1 MSSGDKILNRI
12 SLDCDER
19 ISQIG
24 AETDEKC
31 AQIMAQAKLDADKIS
46 AEIADRAQSKVKQMQ
61 AASKSRCDLE
71 TRNAF
76 LKRRR
81 EEIDKTYSEILNK
94 MKNLPDEDYFELIYT
109 FAKKLNGM
117 SGVVLLN
124 EKDMNRLPKNFL
136 ARLEKCGV
144 KAELSKAPCDIES
157 GFILKCGDI
166 EENMDFSA
174 ILSEKRDAIED
185 FTNRQFECE
194 TMSLVGI

>member
-124 EKDMNRLPKNFL
+124 EKDMNRLPKDFL
-136 ARLEKCGV
+136 ARLEKCD
-144 KAELSKAPCDIES
+144 SCRCDYSDDYS
-157 GFILKCGDI
+157 GSADYRHI
-166 EENMDFSA
+166 FSDCA
-174 ILSEKRDAIED
+174 
-185 FTNRQFECE
+185 
-194 TMSLVGI
+194 

>member
-46 AEIADRAQSKVKQMQ
+46 AEIADKAQSKVKQMQ

-94 MKNLPDEDYFELIYT
+94 MENLPDEDYFELIYT

-136 ARLEKCGV
+136 ERH
-144 KAELSKAPCDIES
+144 
-157 GFILKCGDI
+157 
-166 EENMDFSA
+166 
-174 ILSEKRDAIED
+174 
-185 FTNRQFECE
+185 
-194 TMSLVGI
+194 

>member
-124 EKDMNRLPKNFL
+124 KKDINRLPKDFL

-144 KAELSKAPCDIES
+144 KAELSKTPGDIES

-185 FTNRQFECE
+185 FINQELFKA
-194 TMSLVGI
+194 

>member
-19 ISQIG
+19 ISKIN

-46 AEIADRAQSKVKQMQ
+46 AEIADKAQSKVKQMQ

-94 MKNLPDEDYFELIYT
+94 MENLPDEDYFELIYT

-124 EKDMNRLPKNFL
+124 EKDMNRLPKDFL

-185 FTNRQFECE
+185 FINQELFKA
-194 TMSLVGI
+194 

>member
-31 AQIMAQAKLDADKIS
+31 AQIMTQAKLDADKIS

-94 MKNLPDEDYFELIYT
+94 MENLPDEDYFELIYT
-109 FAKKLNGM
+109 FAKKLSGM

-124 EKDMNRLPKNFL
+124 EKDMNRLPKDFL

-144 KAELSKAPCDIES
+144 KAELSKTPYDIES

-185 FTNRQFECE
+185 FINQELFKA
-194 TMSLVGI
+194 

>member
-46 AEIADRAQSKVKQMQ
+46 AEIADKAQSKVKQMQ

-94 MKNLPDEDYFELIYT
+94 MENLPDEDYFELIYT
-109 FAKKLNGM
+109 FAKKLSGM

-124 EKDMNRLPKNFL
+124 KKDMNRLPKDFL
-136 ARLEKCGV
+136 AKLEKCGV

-174 ILSEKRDAIED
+174 ILSEKRDIIED
-185 FTNRQFECE
+185 FINQELFKA
-194 TMSLVGI
+194 

>member
-124 EKDMNRLPKNFL
+124 EKDMNRLPKDFL

-144 KAELSKAPCDIES
+144 KAELSKTPCDIKS

-185 FTNRQFECE
+185 FINQELFKA
-194 TMSLVGI
+194 

>member
-19 ISQIG
+19 ISKIN

-46 AEIADRAQSKVKQMQ
+46 AEIADKAQLKVKQMQ

-94 MKNLPDEDYFELIYT
+94 MENLPDEDYFELIYT
-109 FAKKLNGM
+109 FAKKLSGM

-124 EKDMNRLPKNFL
+124 KKDMNRLPKNFL
-136 ARLEKCGV
+136 ARLEECGV

-174 ILSEKRDAIED
+174 ILSEKRDIIED
-185 FTNRQFECE
+185 FINQELFKA
-194 TMSLVGI
+194 

>member
-46 AEIADRAQSKVKQMQ
+46 AEIVDRAQSKVKQMQ

-124 EKDMNRLPKNFL
+124 EKDMNRLPKDFL
-136 ARLEKCGV
+136 ARLEECGV
-144 KAELSKAPCDIES
+144 KAELSKTPYDIES

-185 FTNRQFECE
+185 FINQELFKA
-194 TMSLVGI
+194 

>member
-124 EKDMNRLPKNFL
+124 EKDMNRLPKDFL
-136 ARLEKCGV
+136 ARLEECGV

-185 FTNRQFECE
+185 FINQELFKA
-194 TMSLVGI
+194 

>member
-19 ISQIG
+19 ISKIG

-124 EKDMNRLPKNFL
+124 EKDMNRLPKDFL

-144 KAELSKAPCDIES
+144 KAGLSKTTCDIES

-185 FTNRQFECE
+185 FINQELFKA
-194 TMSLVGI
+194 

>member
-124 EKDMNRLPKNFL
+124 KKDMNRLPKDFL

-144 KAELSKAPCDIES
+144 KSELSKTPCDIES

-185 FTNRQFECE
+185 FINQELFKA
-194 TMSLVGI
+194 

>member
-1 MSSGDKILNRI
+1 LSSGDKILNRI

-109 FAKKLNGM
+109 FAKKLSGM

-124 EKDMNRLPKNFL
+124 EKDMNRLPKDFL
-136 ARLEKCGV
+136 ARLEECGV
-144 KAELSKAPCDIES
+144 KAELSKMPCDIES

-185 FTNRQFECE
+185 FINQELFKA
-194 TMSLVGI
+194 

>member
-1 MSSGDKILNRI
+1 MNPSKTCSGAIFG
-12 SLDCDER
+12 LDCDER
-19 ISQIG
+19 ISKIN

-124 EKDMNRLPKNFL
+124 EKDMNRLPKDFL

-144 KAELSKAPCDIES
+144 KAELSKTPCDIES

-185 FTNRQFECE
+185 FINQELFKA
-194 TMSLVGI
+194 

>member
-19 ISQIG
+19 ISKIN

-46 AEIADRAQSKVKQMQ
+46 AEIADKAQSKVKQMQ

-94 MKNLPDEDYFELIYT
+94 MENLPDEDYFELIYT
-109 FAKKLNGM
+109 FAKKLSGM

-124 EKDMNRLPKNFL
+124 KKDMNRLPKNFL
-136 ARLEKCGV
+136 ARLEECGV

-185 FTNRQFECE
+185 FINQELFKA
-194 TMSLVGI
+194 

>member
-1 MSSGDKILNRI
+1 MSSGNKILNRI

-109 FAKKLNGM
+109 FAKKLSGM

-124 EKDMNRLPKNFL
+124 EKDMNRLPKDFL
-136 ARLEKCGV
+136 ARLEECGV
-144 KAELSKAPCDIES
+144 KAELSKMPCDIES

-185 FTNRQFECE
+185 FINQELFKA
-194 TMSLVGI
+194 

>member
-117 SGVVLLN
+117 SGVMLLN
-124 EKDMNRLPKNFL
+124 KKDMNRLPKDFL
-136 ARLEKCGV
+136 ARLEECGV
-144 KAELSKAPCDIES
+144 KPELSKTPCDIES

-185 FTNRQFECE
+185 FINQELFKA
-194 TMSLVGI
+194 

>member
-12 SLDCDER
+12 SLDCDEK
-19 ISQIG
+19 ISKIN

-124 EKDMNRLPKNFL
+124 EKDMNRLPKDFL
-136 ARLEKCGV
+136 ARLEECGV
-144 KAELSKAPCDIES
+144 KAELSKMPCDIES

-185 FTNRQFECE
+185 FINQELFKA
-194 TMSLVGI
+194 

>member
-19 ISQIG
+19 ISKIN

-46 AEIADRAQSKVKQMQ
+46 AEIADKAQSKVKQMQ

-94 MKNLPDEDYFELIYT
+94 MENLPDEDYFELIYT
-109 FAKKLNGM
+109 FAKKLSEM

-124 EKDMNRLPKNFL
+124 KKDMNRLPKNFL
-136 ARLEKCGV
+136 ARLEECGV

-174 ILSEKRDAIED
+174 ILSEKRDIIED
-185 FTNRQFECE
+185 FINQELFKA
-194 TMSLVGI
+194 

>member
-117 SGVVLLN
+117 NGVVLLN
-124 EKDMNRLPKNFL
+124 KKDMNRLPKDFL
-136 ARLEKCGV
+136 ARLEECGV
-144 KAELSKAPCDIES
+144 KAALSKTPCDIES

-185 FTNRQFECE
+185 FINQELFKA
-194 TMSLVGI
+194 

>member
-19 ISQIG
+19 ISKIN

-31 AQIMAQAKLDADKIS
+31 SQIMAQAKLDADKIS
-46 AEIADRAQSKVKQMQ
+46 AEIADKAQAKVKQMQ

-94 MKNLPDEDYFELIYT
+94 MENLPDEDYFELIYT
-109 FAKKLNGM
+109 FAKKLSGM

-124 EKDMNRLPKNFL
+124 KKDMNRLPKNFL
-136 ARLEKCGV
+136 ARLEECGV

-174 ILSEKRDAIED
+174 ILSEKRDIIED
-185 FTNRQFECE
+185 FINQELFKA
-194 TMSLVGI
+194 

>member
-19 ISQIG
+19 ISKIN

-31 AQIMAQAKLDADKIS
+31 AHIMAQAKLDADKIS

-109 FAKKLNGM
+109 FAKKLSGM

-124 EKDMNRLPKNFL
+124 KKDMNRLPKDFL

-185 FTNRQFECE
+185 FINQELFKA
-194 TMSLVGI
+194 

>member
-124 EKDMNRLPKNFL
+124 KKDMNRLPKDFL
-136 ARLEKCGV
+136 ARLEECGV
-144 KAELSKAPCDIES
+144 KAELSKMPCDIES

-185 FTNRQFECE
+185 FINQELFKA
-194 TMSLVGI
+194 

>member
-19 ISQIG
+19 ISKIN

-124 EKDMNRLPKNFL
+124 EKDMNRLPKDFL

-157 GFILKCGDI
+157 GFILKCGNI

-185 FTNRQFECE
+185 FINQELFKA
-194 TMSLVGI
+194 

>member
-124 EKDMNRLPKNFL
+124 EKDMNRLPKDFL
-136 ARLEKCGV
+136 ARLEECGV
-144 KAELSKAPCDIES
+144 KAELSKTPSDIES

-185 FTNRQFECE
+185 FINQELFKA
-194 TMSLVGI
+194 

>member
-19 ISQIG
+19 ISKIG

-61 AASKSRCDLE
+61 AASKSRCDLG

-124 EKDMNRLPKNFL
+124 EKDMNRLPKDFL
-136 ARLEKCGV
+136 ARLEECGV
-144 KAELSKAPCDIES
+144 KAELSKTPCDIES

-185 FTNRQFECE
+185 FINQELFKA
-194 TMSLVGI
+194 

>member
-124 EKDMNRLPKNFL
+124 EKDMNRLPKDFL

-144 KAELSKAPCDIES
+144 KAELSKTPFDIES

-174 ILSEKRDAIED
+174 ILSEKCDAIED
-185 FTNRQFECE
+185 FINQELFKA
-194 TMSLVGI
+194 

>member
-19 ISQIG
+19 ISKIN

-109 FAKKLNGM
+109 FAKKLSGM

-124 EKDMNRLPKNFL
+124 EKDMNRLPKDFI

-144 KAELSKAPCDIES
+144 KAELSKTPCDIKS

-185 FTNRQFECE
+185 FINQELFKA
-194 TMSLVGI
+194 

>member
-19 ISQIG
+19 ISKIN

-109 FAKKLNGM
+109 FAKKLSGM

-124 EKDMNRLPKNFL
+124 KKDMNRLPKNFL
-136 ARLEKCGV
+136 ARLEECGV

-174 ILSEKRDAIED
+174 ILSEKRDIIED
-185 FTNRQFECE
+185 FINQELFKA
-194 TMSLVGI
+194 

>member
-19 ISQIG
+19 ISKIG

-124 EKDMNRLPKNFL
+124 EKDMNRLPKDFL
-136 ARLEKCGV
+136 TRLEKCGV
-144 KAELSKAPCDIES
+144 KAELSKMPCDIES

-185 FTNRQFECE
+185 FINQELFKA
-194 TMSLVGI
+194 

>member
-46 AEIADRAQSKVKQMQ
+46 AEIAEKAQSKVKQMQ

-81 EEIDKTYSEILNK
+81 EEIDRTYSEILNK
-94 MKNLPDEDYFELIYT
+94 MENLPDEDYFELIYT
-109 FAKKLNGM
+109 FAKKLSGM

-124 EKDMNRLPKNFL
+124 KKDMSRLPKDFI
-136 ARLEKCGV
+136 AKLEKCGV
-144 KAELSKAPCDIES
+144 KAELSNTPCDIES

-174 ILSEKRDAIED
+174 ILSEKRDIIED
-185 FTNRQFECE
+185 FINQELFKA
-194 TMSLVGI
+194 

>member
-31 AQIMAQAKLDADKIS
+31 AQIMAQAKLDANKIS

-109 FAKKLNGM
+109 FAKKLSGM

-124 EKDMNRLPKNFL
+124 KKDMNRLPKDFL
-136 ARLEKCGV
+136 ARLEECGV
-144 KAELSKAPCDIES
+144 KAELSKMPCDIES

-185 FTNRQFECE
+185 FINQELFKA
-194 TMSLVGI
+194 

>member
-46 AEIADRAQSKVKQMQ
+46 AEIADKAQSKVKQMQ

-94 MKNLPDEDYFELIYT
+94 MENLPDEDYFELIYT
-109 FAKKLNGM
+109 FAKKLSGM

-124 EKDMNRLPKNFL
+124 KKDMNRLPKDFL
-136 ARLEKCGV
+136 AKLEKCGV

-185 FTNRQFECE
+185 FINQELFKA
-194 TMSLVGI
+194 

>member
-124 EKDMNRLPKNFL
+124 EKDMNRLPKDFL
-136 ARLEKCGV
+136 TRLEKCGV
-144 KAELSKAPCDIES
+144 KAELSKMPCDIES

-185 FTNRQFECE
+185 FINQELFKA
-194 TMSLVGI
+194 

>member
-124 EKDMNRLPKNFL
+124 EKDMNRLPKDFL
-136 ARLEKCGV
+136 ARLEECGV
-144 KAELSKAPCDIES
+144 KAELSKTQCDIES
-157 GFILKCGDI
+157 GLILKCGAI

-185 FTNRQFECE
+185 FINQELFTA
-194 TMSLVGI
+194 

>member
-19 ISQIG
+19 ISKIN

-124 EKDMNRLPKNFL
+124 EKDMNRLPKDFL
-136 ARLEKCGV
+136 ARLEECGV
-144 KAELSKAPCDIES
+144 KAELSKMPCDIES

-185 FTNRQFECE
+185 FINQELFKA
-194 TMSLVGI
+194 

>member
-46 AEIADRAQSKVKQMQ
+46 AEIADKAQSKVKQMQ

-124 EKDMNRLPKNFL
+124 EKDMNRLPKDFL
-136 ARLEKCGV
+136 ARLEECGV
-144 KAELSKAPCDIES
+144 KAELSKMPCDIES

-185 FTNRQFECE
+185 FINQELFKA
-194 TMSLVGI
+194 

>member
-46 AEIADRAQSKVKQMQ
+46 AEIADRAQSKVKMQ

-124 EKDMNRLPKNFL
+124 KKDMNRLPKNFL

-144 KAELSKAPCDIES
+144 KAELSKTPCDIES

-185 FTNRQFECE
+185 FINQELFKA
-194 TMSLVGI
+194 